1 LILNYK
7 CIPYRTEW
15 VSFPDIEATFKS
27 LGIKESGTNPTGQK
41 HYTCPAIIDYTVM
54 PEVKVTDSNVLAT
67 YLDDKYAS
75 GEQYGP
81 RLFPEGTVDAQFAF
95 LARFRKIHRPLADLL
110 VGCIPALLED
120 PRGATYYTETRLVK
134 YGRPLSD
141 FFSAGSAER
150 AAAWDALR
158 KGLDDLAIAYDENEE
173 GRGEFAFGKAVTYA
187 DIVIAAAFLWARYN
201 PVDRD
206 GPGVKCVWDEIKMWN
221 GGRWERFMG
230 KFESHLQ
237 VVLESIQLIGKD
249 DKGSKRGEI
258 RARGPFAASERYP
271 LTSQLIEENKIP
283 EFDNLYLDFN
293 SIIHNCSHPNDE
305 DAHFRLTEAQ
315 IFTAIFAY
323 VDHLFGKIKPK
334 KIFFMAVDGVAPRAK
349 MNQQRSRRFRTA
361 KEARETREKAL
372 RNGEKLPDAKAFDSN
387 CITPGTPF
395 MARLSEQLR
404 YFVNKKISED
414 ADWRDIQV
422 VLSGHDV
429 PGEGEHK
436 IMEFIRLSKAQ
447 PDYNPNVR
455 HCLYGL
461 DADLIMLG
469 LLSHDPHFCLLRE
482 EVKFGPARK
491 KSKSGLD
498 AQNFF
503 LLHLSLLRE
512 YLDLEFHSLAASEEL
527 HFDYSLERILDDFT
541 LLAIF
546 VGNDFLPHLPD
557 FHIHENALER
567 LFEIYKKVLPSAGG
581 YLMKQGTI
589 DVTRLQVILKELAA
603 GEVDTF
609 LKENADIN
617 YFKGKQSKYN
627 QGSQPA
633 KPTESLTP
641 QEKIMLDRVKL
652 FIHARRQMISSNG
665 AHSNRL
671 VFVNDFPARERKFL
685 TQLAAD
691 LHLFLAWDEYD
702 DQERN
707 LATLYLPE
715 PEANDVDEDG
725 DEPWEDE
732 GEADAAVDRVLKRYG
747 KLKVLDG
754 TESFEDMEEARM
766 KDRMDEWKG
775 TYYREKL
782 QFQGDDPEAV
792 PTLVYRYCE
801 GLQWVMYYY
810 YSGVASWGWY
820 YDYHYAPRISD
831 MINVDKMSFRF
842 DLGEPFK
849 PFEQLMGVLPEASKE
864 LVPPAFRAL
873 MYGIDSPILDFYPQS
888 FEQDLNGKKQEWEAI
903 VKIPF
908 IDKHRLQAAMAS
920 RAHKLTDEERQRN
933 SFGTSA
939 SFVYDP
945 VNIRQYPSSL
955 PGVFPPIIRCH
966 CNMETF
972 DLPTLDGLHLIEG
985 LCEGVFLGAD
995 ALAGFP
1001 SIKTLQYTATLG
1013 YHHVN
1018 VFQSDSRNQTM
1029 VINVHDAWNGKT
1041 ASAVAKEV
1049 VGKRTFVNWPF
1060 LQEGKIAAVSDDLFR
1075 FDDAHSTPHSPQ
1087 ELNNWKRKVDRIQDH
1102 YSKRFGVL
1110 TGEVELLLHV
1120 RPLKG
1125 LKRLE
1130 SGDLIKEYEGADKEV
1145 EQAVQMAVM
1154 NVVSEDPRYVEKLA
1168 PPLHE
1173 EFPIDSKVIFLG
1185 EHAYG
1190 SAAQVRETGTNS
1202 LSVVIAFF
1210 PSERAEVQTLANI
1223 IREFGTEEPYYPAFK
1238 VAEMLRVNSLVV
1250 ARITSSLL
1258 VILGNG
1264 DKTNLGLNLKFD
1276 GKGLKVLDYS
1286 RKNGPSWEFS
1296 EQAVH
1301 LILEYKTKFPEIFA
1315 KLGNKNDDLT
1325 AARDFFPGPNPEA
1338 KVKEIQAWLKSKG
1351 VRDLEPVPLTKAQ
1364 MAKTTIEEIEKF
1376 SDGLNS
1382 ARSLEACRRALVK
1395 GIPPQA
1401 VLKPSHAAYRL
1412 QNQTFLLGDRVTM
1425 VSDSG
1430 SVPLCAKGVVVSV
1443 NPATIDV
1450 VWDIKFMSGSTLGGS
1465 GAPLRILANPVRS
1478 AASPQAGA
1486 PQSFNRGGRAPPGQQ
1501 QAHSPNH
1508 ASAAALRQ
1516 ADLQSVASAAAGLS
1530 ALAVVGS
1537 PASPGR
1543 SARGG
1548 SNRGQRGDTTH
1559 APRRGGASPAQ
1570 NGQQTR
1576 GGGQPSSGP
1585 AHVPPPQIMQ
1595 RGRGGFRGADRS
1607 RGRGRGGRGV
1617 PEQHFVNPSVTID

>member
-1 LILNYK
+1 
-7 CIPYRTEW
+7 
-15 VSFPDIEATFKS
+15 
-27 LGIKESGTNPTGQK
+27 
-41 HYTCPAIIDYTVM
+41 
-54 PEVKVTDSNVLAT
+54 
-67 YLDDKYAS
+67 
-75 GEQYGP
+75 
-81 RLFPEGTVDAQFAF
+81 
-95 LARFRKIHRPLADLL
+95 
-110 VGCIPALLED
+110 
-120 PRGATYYTETRLVK
+120 
-134 YGRPLSD
+134 
-141 FFSAGSAER
+141 
-150 AAAWDALR
+150 
-158 KGLDDLAIAYDENEE
+158 
-173 GRGEFAFGKAVTYA
+173 
-187 DIVIAAAFLWARYN
+187 
-201 PVDRD
+201 
-206 GPGVKCVWDEIKMWN
+206 
-221 GGRWERFMG
+221 MG
-230 KFESHLQ
+230 
-237 VVLESIQLIGKD
+237 
-249 DKGSKRGEI
+249 
-258 RARGPFAASERYP
+258 
-271 LTSQLIEENKIP
+271 
-283 EFDNLYLDFN
+283 
-293 SIIHNCSHPNDE
+293 SHPNDE

-491 KSKSGLD
+491 KSKSGYVMLCLRGAIARLD

-864 LVPPAFRAL
+864 LVPPAFRVGPLRCNIVMRRQPTDVTLQAL

-1029 VINVHDAWNGKT
+1029 VVNVHDAWNGKT

-1049 VGKRTFVNWPF
+1049 LGKRTFVNWPF

-1210 PSERAEVQTLANI
+1210 PSERTEVQTLANI

-1276 GKGLKVLDYS
+1276 GKGLKVLGYS

-1382 ARSLEACRRALVK
+1382 ARSLEACKRALVK

-1450 VWDIKFMSGSTLGGS
+1450 VWDIKFMSGSTLGGRCSEYRGSSVPLNSCLNLSRCQFTMSTSPSNNQPTPRNQTAVGSQGRQVTPHANGSANGRQGSQQLSSGQPS

-1537 PASPGR
+1537 PASPER

-1548 SNRGQRGDTTH
+1548 SSRGQRGDTTH
-1559 APRRGGASPAQ
+1559 APRRGRASPAQ